1 MTVPTTLTNNWQAVP
16 IRRRIEYVTT
26 NIWLRKT
33 RQCRTSNKSYN
44 KHEIVRPDAK
54 YYAETDR
61 FIKNIHVRHTFPK
74 RKVMNKMD
82 QFK

>member
-1 MTVPTTLTNNWQAVP
+1 MSLLTFGFGRRDNVEQA
-16 IRRRIEYVTT
+16 T
-26 NIWLRKT
+26 KA
-33 RQCRTSNKSYN
+33 YN
-44 KHEIVRPDAK
+44 KHEIVRPDVRF
-54 YYAETDR
+54 YQETDR

>member
-1 MTVPTTLTNNWQAVP
+1 MSLLTFGFGKRDNVEQA
-16 IRRRIEYVTT
+16 T
-26 NIWLRKT
+26 KA
-33 RQCRTSNKSYN
+33 YN
-44 KHEIVRPDAK
+44 KNEIVRPDAK

-74 RKVMNKMD
+74 RKVMSKTD